1 MDDPTKILYYA
12 HMKEKSIT
20 LAERE
25 NKIVFIV
32 SRKAKKSEIKE
43 AFEQVF
49 AVEVESVNTLITRTA
64 EKKAFIKLKPKYS
77 AADVAVKLGMI

>member
-1 MDDPTKILYYA
+1 MVDPSKILRYP

-32 SRKAKKSEIKE
+32 DRKAKKPEIKE
-43 AFEQVF
+43 AFEKMF
-49 AVEVESVNTLITRTA
+49 EVEVENVNTLITRTG